1 MNGRASTP
9 DNDYDVTEEP
19 NDSPSSARENT
30 EIENGSPSVESES
43 SGTDDNS
50 AEGSS
55 PVDTEE
61 STERTE

>member
-1 MNGRASTP
+1 MNGHASTP

-19 NDSPSSARENT
+19 NDSPSSASENT

-43 SGTDDNS
+43 SGTVDNS